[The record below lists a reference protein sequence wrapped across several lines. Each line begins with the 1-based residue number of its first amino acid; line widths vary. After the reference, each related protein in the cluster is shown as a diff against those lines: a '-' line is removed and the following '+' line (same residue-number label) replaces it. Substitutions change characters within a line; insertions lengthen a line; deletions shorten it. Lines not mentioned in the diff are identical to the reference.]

1 MTNKIILETIPI
13 VFLYDIIQILNL
25 VINLYYLNNCMI
37 KGLRLYKIFFYVD
50 GHFLCNVVFQQLYK
64 LDDFCIMKYNSVISA
79 ISKYLKL
86 LSIDKTSIRRLRSPC
101 LPIYLK
107 PILIVEKC
115 TII

>member
-13 VFLYDIIQILNL
+13 LFLYDIIHILNL

-50 GHFLCNVVFQQLYK
+50 GHFLCDVVFQQLYN

-86 LSIDKTSIRRLRSPC
+86 LSIDTGPWQGISNGGCK
-101 LPIYLK
+101 
-107 PILIVEKC
+107 
-115 TII
+115 IIGRGVWEPQ